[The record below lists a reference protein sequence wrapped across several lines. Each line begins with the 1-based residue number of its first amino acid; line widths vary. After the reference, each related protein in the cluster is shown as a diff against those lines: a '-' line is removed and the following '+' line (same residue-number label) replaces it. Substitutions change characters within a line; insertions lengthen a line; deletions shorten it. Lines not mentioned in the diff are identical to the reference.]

1 MVCIKKLNTL
11 SFYEHFHLLEVEIP
25 AESGLISMDSI
36 ADCEPLWILKNFDKY
51 SNVSK
56 EKNEKKNKTKRC
68 EECIFQK
75 NVLIVWA
82 VW

>member
-36 ADCEPLWILKNFDKY
+36 ADCEPL
-51 SNVSK
+51 
-56 EKNEKKNKTKRC
+56 
-68 EECIFQK
+68 
-75 NVLIVWA
+75 
-82 VW
+82 